1 MMVGAE
7 SHDPLHEQPWAQ
19 HEMQSFHDSQKLWE
33 HRLCTVCHEV
43 WPTRTC
49 LHVSPDTYIC
59 TRCKRDTNPVKLLSA
74 ANDMDPGPVPPCLQ
88 QLSQVEEML
97 IACACPIMCVY
108 HKHGGQR
115 GYKGHV
121 LNMPQDV
128 QGFLDRLPCHVSRLP
143 ILVLRRHGQQ
153 NTHADFRVR
162 RDKVL
167 TALQWLQLNNQCYKR
182 GYCD

>member
-1 MMVGAE
+1 MPRAE

-19 HEMQSFHDSQKLWE
+19 HEMQSFHDSQK
-33 HRLCTVCHEV
+33 HRLCTICHEV

-49 LHVSPDTYIC
+49 LRVGPDTYIC
-59 TRCKRDTNPVKLLSA
+59 TRCKRDTNPVKLFSA
-74 ANDMDPGPVPPCLQ
+74 ANDMDPGPVPPCLL

-97 IACACPIMCVY
+97 IARACPIMCVY
-108 HKHGGQR
+108 CKHGSQR

-128 QGFLDRLPCHVSRLP
+128 QGFFDRLPCHVSQLP
-143 ILVLRRHGQQ
+143 ILVLQRHGQE
-153 NTHADFRVR
+153 NTHADFRVH

-167 TALQWLQLNNQCYKR
+167 AALQ
-182 GYCD
+182 